1 MAKQGQQI
9 DELFIS
15 LGLDIAQL
23 QLDFD
28 TAGQTV
34 SSAIQ
39 KLNSSGNKIKLQME
53 TDLSRLEGVGSE
65 LDKIKVKY
73 EAINKQLD
81 LQRQKESILAAVLK
95 DAQKNTGADSYSSR
109 KAETD
114 LLRQQKLIAQTEA
127 ELRKLAQAKI
137 AAQGTILLNVDGEKV
152 KTALN
157 NIQDSVDRTNAKI
170 QNLRLKTNIDI
181 SGLRGVNSALEAEKI
196 SAQALNRELDL
207 QQQKLRQL
215 QNAFNVSQKN
225 YGGNNVVTLN
235 AQGNILRQQQ
245 EIEKLQAKIRELNNT
260 KIQINDEKIKTA
272 ISNINDSIARM
283 NAKIQNI
290 RLKADI
296 DISALRG
303 ANSALEAEKITA
315 QALNREL
322 DLQQQKLRQLQNAFN
337 VSQKNYGGNNLVTI
351 QAKGNL
357 LQQQREVEKLQ
368 EKLKELNSLKVEVK
382 VANPTA
388 LNRIATAAN
397 SAKGAVSNLVQ
408 GVNEV
413 NSAIASGTAAISGAM
428 GLFNLS
434 KNAVNAG
441 HDTYLLAT
449 RLHTTTGEAGQLKR
463 AFAQVDADATMIIPI
478 FTRLGKQ
485 MATAGEDG
493 NTLTDAMRDYGF
505 TLTDSA
511 GRMLPYTQMLAELAK
526 GYKNAQE
533 AGESTEFIS
542 NVLGARGANLE
553 PLLANYEALTA
564 AAKDVKA
571 TGLLDPQKAEEAYRE
586 IKKMEFEMGQLK
598 GAMGAAL
605 LPITREMMPEVV
617 SGFKTMVGFI
627 SDNKEGLKSFGQIAG
642 DVFGGTARLIGGVIA
657 TLGDLKK
664 NLGDSTGTTEAG
676 KILKSAGLEDYLKQG
691 ANAGM
696 ILGGMVGGSFG
707 GAKGAVVGGMLGNE
721 LGEGIYSKVG
731 EWYLKATGEWNYY
744 QQKAKLIEQEKKAQ
758 EQLKKIRADS
768 GENWDEGNLTERQ
781 KRVAEIQKNLE
792 TEISQ
797 ATSQRLRDKLE
808 DIQES
813 TQKSIEAGQ
822 KEATAW
828 KKAEAEIAKA
838 IKETRAEAE
847 KANEELKQSI
857 YELTHNDLQNS
868 FDKVDLKAEEMLN
881 RGADFDLVQQNAEL
895 QRQKI
900 QADFDRD
907 VLSKVNQSYQTDLQ
921 NKLQAIEQEKTAWQQ
936 KGLSEIEASRWTES
950 EKAKIIK
957 DFNNEVAANLDS
969 IYQTALEKRLAQIER
984 EKQAWIQKGVDEVKA
999 TKATEQ
1005 AKVDAQRDAAMQ
1017 VLKQQAKEYKI
1028 FKNEGDG
1035 GLLAYQKEQL
1045 IKSGINPADL
1055 YMTPQQ
1061 LAEFQKAKQISEK
1074 SLLPNFM
1081 TEQDRAEHNRQLQ
1094 QWYSGEQE
1102 KYKQWQSMN
1111 WIEDDNGNR
1120 VDLSQMYNQQNWR
1133 QIDSDKDKATYYNPQ
1148 QLYQNEMQNLG
1159 NTPNTDVLQSF
1170 SQQTAYAAQQLANFG
1185 AVIENLNLTPDKT
1198 PTQNYSD
1205 GGNSSQR
1212 QLVNVNNTIQ
1222 IDQATAWDS
1231 EHIQKLA
1238 EKVADVIKPAIEQA
1252 LRGGENSY

>member
-1 MAKQGQQI
+1 MAKRGQQI

-28 TAGQTV
+28 TAGRTV
-34 SSAIQ
+34 SQSIQ

-53 TDLSRLEGVGSE
+53 TDLSKLDGVGSE

-95 DAQKNTGADSYSSR
+95 DAQKNTGADSYASR

-157 NIQDSVDRTNAKI
+157 NIQDSIARTNAKI
-170 QNLRLKTNIDI
+170 QNIRLKADIDI
-181 SGLRGVNSALEAEKI
+181 SALRGANSALEAEKI

-215 QNAFNVSQKN
+215 QNAFNVSK
-225 YGGNNVVTLN
+225 
-235 AQGNILRQQQ
+235 
-245 EIEKLQAKIRELNNT
+245 
-260 KIQINDEKIKTA
+260 
-272 ISNINDSIARM
+272 
-283 NAKIQNI
+283 
-290 RLKADI
+290 
-296 DISALRG
+296 
-303 ANSALEAEKITA
+303 
-315 QALNREL
+315 
-322 DLQQQKLRQLQNAFN
+322 
-337 VSQKNYGGNNLVTI
+337 KNYGGNNLVTI

-368 EKLKELNSLKVEVK
+368 AKLKELNSLKVEVK
-382 VANPTA
+382 VTNPTA

-397 SAKGAVSNLVQ
+397 SAKGAVTNLVN

-413 NSAIASGTAAISGAM
+413 NAAIASGTAAISGAM

-478 FTRLGKQ
+478 FTRLSKQ
-485 MATAGEDG
+485 MSAAGEDG
-493 NTLTDAMRDYGF
+493 NALTDAMRDYGF

-526 GYKNAQE
+526 GYRNAQE

-564 AAKDVKA
+564 ASKDVKA

-586 IKKMEFEMGQLK
+586 IKKMEFEVGQLK
-598 GAMGAAL
+598 GALGNAL

-627 SDNKEGLKSFGQIAG
+627 SDNKEGLKSFGQMAG

-664 NLGDSTGTTEAG
+664 TLGDFTGTTEAG
-676 KILKSAGLEDYLKQG
+676 KILKTAGLDDYLKQG

-696 ILGGMVGGSFG
+696 ILGGMVGGAYG
-707 GAKGAVVGGMLGNE
+707 GAKGAVGGGMLGSE
-721 LGEGIYSKVG
+721 LGEGIYSLVG
-731 EWYLKATGEWNYY
+731 KNYLKLTGEWNYY
-744 QQKAKLIEQEKKAQ
+744 QEKAKLIEQEKKAQ
-758 EQLKKIRADS
+758 EELKKFQAELS
-768 GENWDEGNLTERQ
+768 GDWDEGNLTERQ

-792 TEISQ
+792 TEIAQ

-828 KKAEAEIAKA
+828 KNAEKEIAKA

-868 FDKVDLKAEEMLN
+868 FDKVDLQSEAMLN
-881 RGADFDLVQQNAEL
+881 RGADADLVKQNAEL
-895 QRQKI
+895 QRKKI

-907 VLSKVNQSYQTDLQ
+907 ILSKVNESYQTDLQ
-921 NKLQAIEQEKTAWQQ
+921 NKLKAIEQEKTAWQQ
-936 KGLSEIEASRWTES
+936 KGLDEVEATRWAES
-950 EKAKIIK
+950 EKAKVIK
-957 DFNNEVAANLDS
+957 NFNDEVASQIDS
-969 IYQTALEKRLAQIER
+969 IWQTELEKRLAQIER
-984 EKQAWIQKGVDEVKA
+984 EKEAWIQKGVDEVKSTEWA
-999 TKATEQ
+999 EQ
-1005 AKVDAQRDAAMQ
+1005 AKVDAQRNAAMQ
-1017 VLKQQAKEYKI
+1017 VLKQQAEEYKI
-1028 FKNEGDG
+1028 FKNEGYG
-1035 GLLAYQKEQL
+1035 GLLAYQKNQL
-1045 IKSGINPADL
+1045 IKSGVDPADL

-1061 LAEFQKAKQISEK
+1061 LADFQKAKQISEK

-1081 TEQDRAEHNRQLQ
+1081 TEQDRAESNRLLQ
-1094 QWYSGEQE
+1094 KWHSEQQE
-1102 KYKQWQSMN
+1102 KYQQWQSQN

-1120 VDLSQMYNQQNWR
+1120 IDLSEMYNQQNWR
-1133 QIDSDKDKATYYNPQ
+1133 PIQSDKDKTTYYNPQ
-1148 QLYQNEMQNLG
+1148 QFYQNEMQNLG
-1159 NTPNTDVLQSF
+1159 NTPDTNVLQSF
-1170 SQQTAYAAQQLANFG
+1170 SQQTAFATEKLANFG
-1185 AVIENLNLTPDKT
+1185 QVIENLNLTPDKM
-1198 PTQNYSD
+1198 PVQNYSE
-1205 GGNSSQR
+1205 GGQSSQR
-1212 QLVNVNNTIQ
+1212 QPINVNNTIQ

-1231 EHIQKLA
+1231 EHIQELA
-1238 EKVADVIKPAIEQA
+1238 EKVADKITPAIEQA
-1252 LRGGENSY
+1252 IGGGENAY